1 MAQSDLTLESLA
13 ARVVDLT
20 TTLTTALQER
30 NSPQPSF
37 SEDAPEFLSPAPEV
51 QGPRLQLVETLTK
64 MLHLATGPTEYL
76 IQQCLFVSFPSS

>member
-1 MAQSDLTLESLA
+1 MDQSDLTLESLA
-13 ARVVDLT
+13 ARVADLT

-37 SEDAPEFLSPAPEV
+37 SQDAPDLLSPAPEV
-51 QGPRLQLVETLTK
+51 QNPRLQLVETLTK

-76 IQQCLFVSFPSS
+76 IQQCLLVNFPSS